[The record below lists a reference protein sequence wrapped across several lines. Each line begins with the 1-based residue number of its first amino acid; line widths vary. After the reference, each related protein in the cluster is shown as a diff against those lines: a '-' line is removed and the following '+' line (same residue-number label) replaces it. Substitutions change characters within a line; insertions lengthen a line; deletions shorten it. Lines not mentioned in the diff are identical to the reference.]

1 MAAVTRE
8 EFISCSHH
16 PPTWFKQP
24 WLLPKTDSKKED
36 TGQSPTCGKLHINF
50 LLPLGFSAGKI
61 QISYSNWCFTFSW
74 KKWVQGCF
82 EWGNLLGEFTLS
94 AKTHQEK
101 KWVSPQPPPTPRPV
115 LCTQHFK
122 EVCCH
127 ISTISL
133 CTQSHC
139 HLSSWRDSADTGG
152 NQLCTYEAGMGPRA
166 HRKTP
171 CTEMGLQQS
180 SALPSAPSTAL
191 ISQNKSPQRTSVS
204 PYSFSLN
211 YWALLSLS
219 GIQVSSQSQN
229 NL

>member
-24 WLLPKTDSKKED
+24 WLLPKTDSEKED
-36 TGQSPTCGKLHINF
+36 TGQSPTCGKLHVNC

-74 KKWVQGCF
+74 KKWVQSCF

-101 KWVSPQPPPTPRPV
+101 KWVSPQPPPTPPAPSCAHSILKKCAAASPPFPFVLKVTGIFPHEEIQQIQVVTSSAPTRLAWGPELTGRRPA
-115 LCTQHFK
+115 LT
-122 EVCCH
+122 
-127 ISTISL
+127 
-133 CTQSHC
+133 
-139 HLSSWRDSADTGG
+139 
-152 NQLCTYEAGMGPRA
+152 
-166 HRKTP
+166 
-171 CTEMGLQQS
+171 GLQQS
-180 SALPSAPSTAL
+180 SPLPSAPSTAL
-191 ISQNKSPQRTSVS
+191 ISQNKSSQRTSVS

-219 GIQVSSQSQN
+219 GIQVSSQS
-229 NL
+229 